1 MRMNASGFLGTLIMG
16 AALATGADAALTT
29 MDHEFSVNNR
39 SEIDLGDGADIDRA
53 GGSAIWNSTVDGYN
67 NAYSTTF
74 IAGHSIDG
82 LFTNIQ
88 SVSSL
93 ETDSTGFVHTS
104 TMHLNAMNT
113 LEHASVDGRGN
124 VTHNAYMMFDE
135 DTELEISLRVGYSSP
150 THAGRFVSFEL
161 SGLEGAALESYLLD
175 DTTQGSGSFEIAFR
189 ATARANEFVTMYSQ
203 MQGFVDAGFGAG
215 DADTGAFSLR
225 TEIRVVPAPGFAGM
239 LAAVGV
245 IAGRRR
251 RSC

>member
-1 MRMNASGFLGTLIMG
+1 MRINTNGLLGALVMG

-29 MDHEFSVNNR
+29 MDHEFSVSNR
-39 SEIDLGDGADIDRA
+39 SEIDLGAGLDVDRA
-53 GGSAIWNSTVDGYN
+53 GGSAIWNSIEDGYN
-67 NAYSTTF
+67 NAYSETF

-88 SVSSL
+88 SISSL

-104 TMHLNAMNT
+104 TMDLDAMNT
-113 LEHASVDGRGN
+113 LGDAEVLARGN

-135 DTELEISLRVGYSSP
+135 DTQLEIALRVEYSGP
-150 THAGRFVSFEL
+150 INGERFVSFEL
-161 SGLEGAALESYLLD
+161 RGIEGAPLEYYFLD
-175 DTTQGSGSFEIAFR
+175 GSVQGSGSFEISFR

-215 DADTGAFSLR
+215 NAETGAFSLR
-225 TEIRVVPAPGFAGM
+225 TEIRAVPAPGGVGM
-239 LAAVGV
+239 LAVMGA

-251 RSC
+251 R